1 MIPFEFYSP
10 IVLQHPMVLSL
21 VQVQVGNEQKQI
33 RWEVALL
40 AVAHSASCDRNK
52 MYLIYFEG
60 IELCCTFCLETH
72 LLLSALSHD
81 NQNYDNYD
89 R

>member
-1 MIPFEFYSP
+1 
-10 IVLQHPMVLSL
+10 
-21 VQVQVGNEQKQI
+21 
-33 RWEVALL
+33 L